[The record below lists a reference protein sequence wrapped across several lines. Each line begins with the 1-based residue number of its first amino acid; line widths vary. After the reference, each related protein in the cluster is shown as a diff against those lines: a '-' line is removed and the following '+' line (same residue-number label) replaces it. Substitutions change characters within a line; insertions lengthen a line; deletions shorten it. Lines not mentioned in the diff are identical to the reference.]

1 MGHIYHITTLF
12 SWDAAIAAGAYA
24 ADTLATEG
32 FIHCSTGTQVEATLN
47 RYFWGRSGLVLLEI
61 EPEQLTSP
69 LRYEPAHG
77 ELYPHI
83 YGPIP
88 RAAVVAVHHLEPSV
102 DGSFTLHR
110 SMIQL

>member
-1 MGHIYHITTLF
+1 MGRIYHITTLF
-12 SWDAAIAAGAYA
+12 AWDAALAAGAYT

-32 FIHCSTGTQVEATLN
+32 FIHCSTGAQVEATLN
-47 RYFWGRSGLVLLEI
+47 RYFRGRSGLLLLEI
-61 EPEQLTSP
+61 DPEQLTSP

-88 RAAVVAVHHLEPSV
+88 PTTVVAVHHLAPSV

-110 SMIQL
+110 SMIEL